1 MFKRLTISLLLTVTT
16 IVTASAQT
24 TVEKAKGLFDDGIYE
39 EALPLLKALNEA
51 DPKNGRV
58 GYMLGVSMMETGDN
72 GDASPFIELGVKAG
86 IPEASLALAEWA
98 VRRYEVDA
106 ADESIEKYRLYF
118 TGKKGKKGKKSKNA
132 PKIDTESLNELE
144 SRIERTRNMLS
155 RVEKIAVIDSMVVDA
170 ATFFNAYQLSSE
182 SGSLHGTE
190 ALPSGTE
197 AADPT
202 VVYTPQSGGMM
213 MWSAPGADGTFTLM
227 SATKL
232 ADGTWEQPHSLGTE
246 INEGGDANYPF
257 LMADGMTL
265 YFANDGENSLGGY
278 DIFITRNDG
287 DKYLQPQNIGMPYN
301 SPYDDYMLA
310 IDETS
315 GLGWWATDRNHI
327 PGKVTIYIFVPS
339 DTRVNYPDDTPG
351 LASLARLS
359 AIRDTQEE
367 GAAYPMV
374 MRRADNRTNSRA
386 DLGPT
391 FSFAM
396 PGGRTYTSLSDFKS
410 QGARE
415 AMGQYLHAKAE
426 AKATADELSELR
438 HRYAEGEQSVG
449 ETILSLERRLLN
461 QNEESLRLANEVIRI
476 ETGR

>member
-1 MFKRLTISLLLTVTT
+1 MFKRLTILLLLTVTT
-16 IVTASAQT
+16 VVTASAQT
-24 TVEKAKGLFDDGIYE
+24 TAEKAKELFDDGIYE

-51 DPKNGRV
+51 DPKNGRIA
-58 GYMLGVSMMETGDN
+58 YMLGVSMMETGDN
-72 GDASPFIELGVKAG
+72 GDAAQLIERGVKAG
-86 IPEASLALAEWA
+86 IPEASLALAEWS

-106 ADESIEKYRLYF
+106 ADESIEKYRRHF
-118 TGKKGKKGKKSKNA
+118 TGKRSKNA
-132 PKIDTESLNELE
+132 PKIDSESLNELE

-170 ATFFNAYQLSSE
+170 STFFNAYQLSPE
-182 SGSLHGTE
+182 SGSLHSSE
-190 ALPSGTE
+190 ALPAGTA

-227 SATKL
+227 SASKL
-232 ADGTWEQPHSLGTE
+232 ADGSWEQPHSLGTE

-257 LMADGMTL
+257 MMADGMTL

-310 IDETS
+310 IDETT
-315 GLGWWATDRNHI
+315 GLGWWATDRNRI

-359 AIRDTQEE
+359 SIRDTQEE
-367 GAAYPMV
+367 GAAYPMI

-386 DLGPT
+386 DRGPT

-396 PGGRTYTSLSDFKS
+396 PGGMTYTSLSDFKS

-426 AKATADELSELR
+426 AEATGNELSELR
-438 HRYAEGEQSVG
+438 QRYAEGDHSVS
-449 ETILSLERRLLN
+449 ETILTLERRLLS
-461 QNEESLRLANEVIRI
+461 QSEESRRLANEVIRI